1 MKSSPQPARLP
12 ISRFILDFFLLF
24 LISIGIFFR
33 FSWVNWSQGTN
44 VHPDE
49 YGLTSTLTALRIPNS
64 LDGYFNTRL
73 SPLSPYQKYDENGIP
88 IQNGPDNR
96 MRWGQLP
103 MTIIRWT
110 AEQTGN
116 VGYDEIRLLGRRL
129 SALADALSLVLIFL
143 IGRSLYGY
151 RTGLLA
157 AALSSL
163 AVMQIQQSHFMTV
176 DNFGVF
182 FATLAMYAAMRIA
195 GFSSRRNRQ
204 PDEGL
209 AGVPEA
215 PQNLTTG
222 WGWYGLFGL
231 AFGLA
236 LACKINLLPLGG
248 MLLVA
253 AFLSVPNLTLRSR
266 GELRRI
272 AWRIT
277 LLLAFSFL
285 VSGASFRLS
294 QPMSFR
300 APTGETG
307 ILTLYP
313 NPDWVESMKVA
324 EMESNGVGGG
334 PPAEQWTN
342 RTAIL
347 FPLTNMVVWGM
358 GLPLGLAAW
367 LGFLWAV
374 WRAFRSEA
382 AWRAQAL
389 PLIWVGGYFL
399 FMGTRWV
406 KSMRYF
412 LPIYPFLCLLAAWA
426 LIELWR
432 KVGSSSH
439 GRSRL
444 FQTAARIGSLAA
456 SAIVIAGTL
465 AWALAFVQAVY
476 LQDHT
481 RIQASRWIYQNVPQ
495 GSIISNENWDEGLP
509 LPIDGK
515 DPFGGLYQ
523 GVEMPVRWYDAENK
537 RQAFLD
543 TLAQVDYI
551 ILPSQRGIWSISRL
565 PRMYPMTMAYYQALF
580 DGRLGF
586 ERVATFTSP
595 LRFGPLE
602 ISDVGG
608 TLAWGE
614 TPSLPLFNNNPLA
627 AEEAFSVYDHPPVWI
642 FKKRPDFNLER
653 ARAVL
658 DAVDL
663 SQVVIQS
670 PREASK

>member
-342 RTAIL
+342 RAAIL

>member
-1 MKSSPQPARLP
+1 MKSSMQQPRSP
-12 ISRFILDFFLLF
+12 TTGFFLDLLILL
-24 LISIGIFFR
+24 LISAGIFFR
-33 FSWVNWSQGTN
+33 FNWVNWSQGTN
-44 VHPDE
+44 LHPDE
-49 YGLTSTLTALRIPNS
+49 YGLTSTLTALRIPDS
-64 LDGYFNTRL
+64 LEGYFNTRL
-73 SPLSPYQKYDENGIP
+73 SPLSPYQKYDENGVP
-88 IQNGPDNR
+88 ILDGPDNR

-129 SALADALSLVLIFL
+129 SALADALALLLIYL
-143 IGRSLYGY
+143 IGRRLYSH
-151 RTGLLA
+151 RVGLLA
-157 AALSSL
+157 AAFSSL
-163 AVMQIQQSHFMTV
+163 AVMQIQESHFMTV

-182 FATLAMYAAMRIA
+182 FSTLAMYAAVRIA
-195 GFSSRRNRQ
+195 TVRYPHRTGH
-204 PDEGL
+204 DGDL
-209 AGVPEA
+209 ASFPTDYRI
-215 PQNLTTG
+215 PLPI

-231 AFGLA
+231 SFGLA

-253 AFLSVPNLTLRSR
+253 AYLSIPNLNLRNHS
-266 GELRRI
+266 GLLHI
-272 AWRIT
+272 AWRVV
-277 LLLAFSFL
+277 LLLAFSGL
-285 VSGASFRLS
+285 VSVLAFRLA

-300 APTGETG
+300 APSGDTGF
-307 ILTLYP
+307 LTLYP

-324 EMESNGVGGG
+324 QMESNGVGGG
-334 PPAEQWTN
+334 PPGEQWTN

-367 LGFLWAV
+367 LAFTWAA
-374 WRAFRSEA
+374 WRAFRSEEGF
-382 AWRAQAL
+382 RKHAL
-389 PLIWVGGYFL
+389 SLIWVGGYFL

-426 LIELWR
+426 LLELWR
-432 KVGSSSH
+432 RAGSNPL

-444 FQTAARIGSLAA
+444 SQTAAWIGSLAA
-456 SAIVIAGTL
+456 STIVVAGTL

-481 RIQASRWIYQNVPQ
+481 RIQASHWIYQNVPE
-495 GSIISNENWDEGLP
+495 GSVISNEDWDEGLP

-515 DPFGGLYQ
+515 NPFGALYQ
-523 GVEMPVRWYDAENK
+523 GTEMPVRWYDDENK

-543 TLAQVDYI
+543 TLDRVDYI

-580 DGRLGF
+580 DGSLGF
-586 ERVATFTSP
+586 ERAAVFTSP

-602 ISDVGG
+602 VSDVGG
-608 TLAWGE
+608 TLAWGG
-614 TPSLPLFNNNPLA
+614 TPELPLFNNNLLA

-642 FKKRPDFNLER
+642 FKKRPDFSLQR
-653 ARAVL
+653 AAAVL

>member
-73 SPLSPYQKYDENGIP
+73 SPLSPYQKYDENSIP

-253 AFLSVPNLTLRSR
+253 AFLSVPNLTLRSP

-342 RTAIL
+342 RAAIL